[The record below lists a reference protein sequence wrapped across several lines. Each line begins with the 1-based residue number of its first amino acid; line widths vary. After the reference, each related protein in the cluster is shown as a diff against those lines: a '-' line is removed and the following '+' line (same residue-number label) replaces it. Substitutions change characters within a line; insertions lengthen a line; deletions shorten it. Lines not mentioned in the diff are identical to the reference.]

1 MFHFVFSYD
10 NFLTMDNEL
19 TEIGK
24 RIEEAAKKNNL
35 SRTEIGDIL
44 EVGVGAVG
52 RYIRG
57 EADAGAIGLSK
68 IAKHCNV
75 SIGWLL
81 TGKDPG
87 LPEKEQPLA
96 TEEVQAVTIT
106 AEITGKEMSM
116 LNNFRSLDS
125 FGQELLIQ
133 NAGLLLS
140 KHQK

>member
-1 MFHFVFSYD
+1 
-10 NFLTMDNEL
+10 MDNEL

-35 SRTEIGDIL
+35 SRAEIGDIL
-44 EVGVGAVG
+44 DVGVGAVG

-75 SIGWLL
+75 SVGWLL
-81 TGKDPG
+81 TGKEPG
-87 LPEKEQPLA
+87 AIEQEQSPVK
-96 TEEVQAVTIT
+96 EEVQAATVTV
-106 AEITGKEMSM
+106 EITGKEMSM

-125 FGQELLIQ
+125 FGQDLLTQ
-133 NAGLLLS
+133 TAGLLLS

>member
-1 MFHFVFSYD
+1 
-10 NFLTMDNEL
+10 MDNEL
-19 TEIGK
+19 IEIGK
-24 RIEEAAKKNNL
+24 RIEEAAKRTNL
-35 SRTEIGDIL
+35 SRAEIGDIL

-81 TGKDPG
+81 TGKEPG
-87 LPEKEQPLA
+87 LIEQEQPA
-96 TEEVQAVTIT
+96 AKEEVQTVTIT
-106 AEITGKEMSM
+106 VEITGKEMSM
-116 LNNFRSLDS
+116 LNNFRSLDN
-125 FGQELLIQ
+125 FGQEMLIQ
-133 NAGLLLS
+133 TAGMLLS

>member
-1 MFHFVFSYD
+1 MFHFVFFYD
-10 NFLTMDNEL
+10 KFPAMDNKL
-19 TEIGK
+19 VEIGK
-24 RIEEAAKKNNL
+24 RIEEAAKKEGL
-35 SRTEIGDIL
+35 SRVDLGIVL

-68 IAKHCNV
+68 IAEACSV

-81 TGKDPG
+81 TGKEPG
-87 LPEKEQPLA
+87 LIEQEQPPA
-96 TEEVQAVTIT
+96 KEEVQAATIT

-125 FGQELLIQ
+125 FGQDLLTQ
-133 NAGLLLS
+133 TAGLLLS